1 MGKNLFYNAS
11 PSSSANSSNSSNS
24 PTSSGLACLFI
35 NIIKMNIIIAFSLS
49 LSLLLLSCSAVGN
62 DIMTGKIDEIKAVA
76 AASEINY
83 IVASEKY
90 LSEIDAKAKALKD
103 KILNSNVEIAV
114 KGSIYYVSNK
124 GDDLSDGKSPET
136 AWATLKKVSGANL
149 KSGDAVLFERGGTF
163 RGNINAK
170 EGVTYSAYG
179 KGDKPE
185 ILGSPQNYSV
195 KGNWKETETANIYVY
210 DEEFSIDAGLIVFN
224 NGEAWSY
231 KQVIDINGFTG
242 NIDEMK
248 NDLEMYHDPDDKKI
262 YLYSDKGNPADRY
275 SSIEFC
281 LRENIIDIA
290 GNDITID
297 NLCIKFSGRHGIL
310 YFKPGIVCRNLT
322 VTNCEIGWIGGSFS
336 LISRESKT
344 TRYGNAVTIVGNC
357 ENYTID
363 SCYVYQVYDAG
374 ISHQIPSG
382 SQREFNYMDNVRY
395 TNNLIEYTTYPVEYF
410 LGTPAEGTTTTK
422 QIMSDILIKDNILR
436 FTGYGWGDQRPNKVH
451 AAHIKGWD
459 HINPAENFVIE
470 DNILDRS
477 KYMMIHMGAANE
489 SSLPVMKNNI
499 YLQYADSEFGK
510 FGVNPTKLAMYGKD
524 VERFIKSVLKEQG
537 AEIRYILPE
546 GRTRL
551 PFSFVKNMQ
560 SGNEEVPSFLYT
572 ANDGTVL
579 PFRLILP
586 EKYDKNKKYP
596 LVLYLHSQN
605 QRGNDNTSQITNG
618 SYLIERLYDESN
630 PDYSCIILAPQC
642 PKDAMWVNTQLK
654 SGNYSIDKIAESKY
668 ISAVISLVNDIKVKY
683 NADEN
688 RLYAAGYSMGGYGVW
703 DIAARYPDMF
713 AAIIP
718 VGGAG
723 DESKAGSFK
732 GTAVWA
738 FHGLNDY
745 NVPDENTKNMVSALE
760 AAGVDLRY
768 TGYENEMMEC
778 WGREDLLS
786 WLFGIFR

>member
-1 MGKNLFYNAS
+1 MA
-11 PSSSANSSNSSNS
+11 
-24 PTSSGLACLFI
+24 
-35 NIIKMNIIIAFSLS
+35 
-49 LSLLLLSCSAVGN
+49 
-62 DIMTGKIDEIKAVA
+62 GKIEEIKADA
-76 AASEINY
+76 DASEINH

-103 KILNSNVEIAV
+103 KILNSEVEIAV
-114 KGSIYYVSNK
+114 KGSVYYVSNK
-124 GDDLSDGKSPET
+124 GDDSGDGKSPET
-136 AWATLKKVSGANL
+136 AWATSERVSSADL

-179 KGDKPE
+179 KGAKPE

-195 KGNWKETETANIYVY
+195 KEKWKETGISNIYVY

-242 NIDEMK
+242 KIDELK
-248 NDLEMYHDPDDKKI
+248 NDLEMYHHPDDKKI
-262 YLYSDKGNPADRY
+262 YLYSDKGNPAERY
-275 SSIEFC
+275 ASIEFC
-281 LRENIIDIA
+281 LRENIIDIT
-290 GNDITID
+290 GDDITID

-322 VTNCEIGWIGGSFS
+322 VTNCEMGWIGGSFS

-357 ENYTID
+357 ENYTVD
-363 SCYVYQVYDAG
+363 SCYIYQVYDAG

-382 SQREFNYMDNVRY
+382 SQRNLNFMENVRY
-395 TNNLIEYTTYPVEYF
+395 TNNLVEYTTYPVEYF
-410 LGTPAEGTTTTK
+410 LGSPAEGTMPEK
-422 QIMSDILIKDNILR
+422 QIMSDILIKNNILR
-436 FTGYGWGDQRPNKVH
+436 FTGYGWGDQRPNKIH

-459 HINPAENFVIE
+459 HVNQAENFFIE

-477 KYMMIHMGAANE
+477 KYMMVHIGAVNE

-499 YLQYADSEFGK
+499 YLQYTDNEFGR
-510 FGVNPTKLAMYGKD
+510 FGVNPTKLVMFGKD
-524 VERFIKSVLKEQG
+524 IDKFIKNALKEQD
-537 AEIRYILPE
+537 AEIQYVLPE
-546 GRTRL
+546 GRARL
-551 PFSFVKNMQ
+551 PFSFVKNTQ
-560 SGNEEVPSFLYT
+560 SDNESLPSFLYT
-572 ANDGTVL
+572 AKDGTVL

-605 QRGNDNTSQITNG
+605 QRGNDNTSQIANG
-618 SYLIERLYDESN
+618 SYLIERLYDESD

-642 PKDAMWVNTQLK
+642 PKDAMWVDTPLK
-654 SGNYSIDKIAESKY
+654 NGNYSIDTVVESKY
-668 ISAVISLVNDIKVKY
+668 ISAAVSLVNDIKYKY
-683 NADEN
+683 SIDES

-703 DIAARYPDMF
+703 DIAARYPGMF

-723 DESKAGSFK
+723 DASMAVSFK
-732 GTAVWA
+732 ETAVWA

-745 NVPDENTKNMVSALE
+745 YVLDINTKNMVSALE
-760 AAGVDLRY
+760 AAGADIRY
-768 TGYENEMMEC
+768 TGYENEMTEC

-786 WLFGIFR
+786 WLFGVF